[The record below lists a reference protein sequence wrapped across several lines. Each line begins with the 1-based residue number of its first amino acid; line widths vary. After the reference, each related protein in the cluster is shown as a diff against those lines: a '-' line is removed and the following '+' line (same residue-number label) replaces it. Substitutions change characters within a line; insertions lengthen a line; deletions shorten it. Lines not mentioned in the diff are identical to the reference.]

1 MKRHLIISI
10 LLLSNQLIWSQER
23 GITSI
28 SIKVDST
35 TIELYKESHA
45 LLIGVSKYINDW
57 PDLPGVKKDMQ
68 LLQPALEKQGFNVVL
83 VEDPT
88 KAELEKAIVDFISKY
103 GQENQNRLLIYFAG
117 HGHTITTNY
126 GEELG
131 YIIPS
136 DAPNPNVDL
145 AGFKSIAMPIS
156 QIEIYAK
163 QIDSKH
169 ALFLFDACFSG
180 SLFTMTRA
188 IPDAISYKTTNP
200 VRQFITSGSANE
212 KVSDE
217 SIFRQQFITAITTDY
232 ADANKDGYLT
242 GSELGEYL
250 QTNVTNYSYN
260 SQHPQYGKIRN
271 PNLDKGDFVFILPN
285 SLKNENIS
293 ILTVPKIFRTKEIN
307 NYLFHGLY
315 LQMNLGF
322 ASTGY
327 NFKTSLFY
335 SSKFL
340 NNRYCFGLEV
350 NFIKADYIQ
359 KIETFPNL
367 YQTSDSSYSY
377 KSIGLYNR
385 LYLFPQNQSIVN
397 LYLGASISW
406 NDWQLEMGLRP
417 FLTKKIML
425 ELQANYLMHYGK
437 IQNIK
442 FSPFGNSE
450 KIEGMNLFKNIY
462 FGFNIVYFISFL

>member
-1 MKRHLIISI
+1 MKRYFSLSI
-10 LLLSNQLIWSQER
+10 LLLSYQLIWSQEH
-23 GITSI
+23 IIQSI

-45 LLIGVSKYINDW
+45 LLIGVSKYKNDW

-68 LLQPALEKQGFNVVL
+68 LLQSALVKQGFNVEL
-83 VEDPT
+83 VEDPSKT
-88 KAELEKAIVDFISKY
+88 ELEKAIADFIFKY
-103 GQENQNRLLIYFAG
+103 GQETQNRLLIYFAG
-117 HGHTITTNY
+117 HGHTIMTNY

-131 YIIPS
+131 YIVPA
-136 DAPNPNVDL
+136 DAPNPHDDL
-145 AGFKSIAMPIS
+145 PGFKSKAIPMS

-180 SLFTMTRA
+180 SIFSMTRA
-188 IPDAISYKTTNP
+188 IPDAINYKTLNP
-200 VRQFITSGSANE
+200 VRQFITSGSADE

-217 SIFRQQFITAITTDY
+217 SIFRQQFITAISTDY

-260 SQHPQYGKIRN
+260 SQHPQYGKIRDS
-271 PNLDKGDFVFILPN
+271 NLDKGDFVFILPN
-285 SLKNENIS
+285 SSKKETES
-293 ILTVPKIFRTKEIN
+293 ILAVPKILRTKEIN

-315 LQMNLGF
+315 LQVNLGF
-322 ASTGY
+322 AGTGN

-335 SSKFL
+335 SSKLL
-340 NNRYCFGLEV
+340 NNRYCFGLEL
-350 NFIKADYIQ
+350 NFITTNYVQ
-359 KIETFPNL
+359 KIETFPGL
-367 YQTSDSSYSY
+367 YQTSGSSYSY

-397 LYLGASISW
+397 LYFGSSISW
-406 NDWQLEMGLRP
+406 DDWQLEMGLRP
-417 FLTKKIML
+417 FLTKRIML
-425 ELQANYLMHYGK
+425 ELQANYLMHYGE

-450 KIEGMNLFKNIY
+450 KIEQMNLFKNIY
-462 FGFNIVYFISFL
+462 FGFNVLYFISFK

>member
-1 MKRHLIISI
+1 MKRHLMISI
-10 LLLSNQLIWSQER
+10 LLFSNQLIWSQEH
-23 GITSI
+23 GITLI
-28 SIKVDST
+28 SIIVDSA

-45 LLIGVSKYINDW
+45 LLIGVSKYINL
-57 PDLPGVKKDMQ
+57 PNLPGVKKDMQ
-68 LLQPALEKQGFNVVL
+68 LLKPALEKHGFNVIL

-88 KAELEKAIVDFISKY
+88 KAEIEKAIVDFISKY

-126 GEELG
+126 GEDLG
-131 YIIPS
+131 YIVPS
-136 DAPNPNVDL
+136 DAPNPKVDL
-145 AGFKSIAMPIS
+145 AGFKSIAMPMS

-188 IPDAISYKTTNP
+188 IPDAISYKTSNP

-212 KVSDE
+212 EVSDE

-250 QTNVTNYSYN
+250 QTKVTYYSYN

-271 PNLDKGDFVFILPN
+271 PNLDKGDFVFIAP
-285 SLKNENIS
+285 SSSKGVIIHPVS
-293 ILTVPKIFRTKEIN
+293 VPKILRTKKIN
-307 NYLFHGLY
+307 KYPFQGLF
-315 LQMNLGF
+315 LQMNTGF

-327 NFKTSLFY
+327 NIKSSLFY

-340 NNRYCFGLEV
+340 NNRYCLGLEA
-350 NFIKADYIQ
+350 NFISTDYTQ
-359 KIETFPNL
+359 EIETFPNL
-367 YQTSDSSYSY
+367 TQTRVSSYTY
-377 KSIGLYNR
+377 RSIGFYNR

-397 LYLGASISW
+397 LYLGSSVSW
-406 NDWQLEMGLRP
+406 NDWQLELGLRP

-425 ELQANYLMHYGK
+425 ELQANYLTHYGK

-450 KIEGMNLFKNIY
+450 KIEEMNLFKNIY
-462 FGFNIVYFISFL
+462 FGFNILYFISFL